1 MNIVLKVSEE
11 NRKLV
16 VHVHVYVTRV
26 ICNLF
31 KQIIGNTI
39 YFLWKLMNEQM
50 FFVINFYILLQR
62 QNLR

>member
-39 YFLWKLMNEQM
+39 YFLGKSMNEQM
-50 FFVINFYILLQR
+50 FFVINFFILLQR